1 MAALA
6 VVSGMAGGVSAA
18 GPAVTSTPDDVAFR
32 QHQQWGLVQAGFPAA
47 WCRSTGA
54 GALIVVI
61 DTGVDASHPDLA
73 SKVVGQARV
82 QNGVVSS
89 GPGTALDDSGH
100 GTHVAGI
107 AAAAT
112 DNRIGVAGAAP
123 GASVY
128 AIKVLFAGAPGQPEQ
143 GSQSDLVQAIDFAA
157 DTVAPAW
164 RGPVVLNIS
173 IGAAD
178 PSSGGTAVFD
188 GSADIPGAL
197 EHAYSRGL
205 AVALAAGNAGTTPV
219 GGSAVEDG
227 HALSVGAL
235 DQNGA
240 VAPYS
245 PTAGVSVFAAGG
257 AASGDR
263 RYVSTGIISTWPHSS
278 SGDYA
283 WMAGTSMAAPHVAAA
298 LALLMSSGLSNAQ
311 AYARLLGTADAQR
324 RMHVDLALG
333 NTAPCGGVPV
343 RGAAG
348 AGGAGAA
355 PPAGG
360 AVRVARPA
368 PPPVAAAS
376 AVAAPVAARHVAAV
390 PVSAEAAV
398 TAARPGA
405 WVPRVVVV
413 VCGVLL
419 LMLVMP
425 RRRLL
430 GRLLRA

>member
-1 MAALA
+1 
-6 VVSGMAGGVSAA
+6 VTSGVAGASAA
-18 GPAVTSTPDDVAFR
+18 TRGVTSTPDDVAFR
-32 QHQQWGLVQAGFPAA
+32 QHQQWGLLQAGFPAA

-54 GALIVVI
+54 GALIVVV

-73 SKVVGQARV
+73 GKVVGQARV
-82 QNGVVSS
+82 QNGVVTT
-89 GPGTALDDSGH
+89 GPGTALDDAGH

-123 GASVY
+123 DASVY
-128 AIKVLFAGAPGQPEQ
+128 AVKVLFATAPGQPEQ

-157 DTVAPAW
+157 DSIAPSW
-164 RGPVVLNIS
+164 PGPVVLNIS

-197 EHAYSRGL
+197 EHAYARGL

-219 GGSAVEDG
+219 GGAAVDDG

-257 AASGDR
+257 AASGDH

-298 LALLMSSGLSNAQ
+298 LALLMSSGMSNAQ

-333 NTAPCGGVPV
+333 NTAPCGAAVAARPG
-343 RGAAG
+343 AG
-348 AGGAGAA
+348 AGTVRPATPVRAA
-355 PPAGG
+355 PAPAR
-360 AVRVARPA
+360 RVAATSPA
-368 PPPVAAAS
+368 
-376 AVAAPVAARHVAAV
+376 AAPVAARHVAV
-390 PVSAEAAV
+390 PATGDAAPA
-398 TAARPGA
+398 AARRGA
-405 WVPRVVVV
+405 WVTRVALA

-419 LMLVMP
+419 LALLAP